1 MQDKNR
7 CQDHFQALSFSSGE
21 KNYSFFKR
29 WSRCLAGFG
38 VMAVIV
44 SAAAC
49 KTAPPPP
56 QTPEVGVVTVAPERT
71 VLTAELP
78 GRTSS
83 FLVAEIRPQVNGII
97 QKRLFTEGADVNAGT
112 TLYQI
117 DPAPYKAAYE
127 QAKAALAV
135 AEAKVP
141 SARARADRFQK
152 LVAIK
157 AVGEQDYDDA
167 VTALKSAEAG
177 VASAK
182 AAMENARIN
191 LEYTPIKSP
200 ISGRIGRSNVTV
212 GALVNAYQG
221 APLTVVQQM
230 DPIYVDLIQS
240 SAEVLRLQQKIK
252 SGRLKHD
259 KTAWNKV
266 KLLLEDGT
274 PYSHDGTLQFRDVTV
289 DPTTGSVTLRAVF
302 PNPDKILLPG
312 TFVRAIVE
320 EGVNENALFVPQQ
333 GVTRDTKG
341 NPTAM
346 VVNKEGKVE
355 VRLLEV
361 DRAIGDKWLV
371 TKGLVA
377 GDRVIVEGILR
388 VRPGASVKVV
398 SVDAVKE

>member
-1 MQDKNR
+1 
-7 CQDHFQALSFSSGE
+7 
-21 KNYSFFKR
+21 
-29 WSRCLAGFG
+29 
-38 VMAVIV
+38 
-44 SAAAC
+44 
-49 KTAPPPP
+49 
-56 QTPEVGVVTVAPERT
+56 
-71 VLTAELP
+71 
-78 GRTSS
+78 
-83 FLVAEIRPQVNGII
+83 
-97 QKRLFTEGADVNAGT
+97 
-112 TLYQI
+112 
-117 DPAPYKAAYE
+117 
-127 QAKAALAV
+127 
-135 AEAKVP
+135 
-141 SARARADRFQK
+141 
-152 LVAIK
+152 
-157 AVGEQDYDDA
+157 
-167 VTALKSAEAG
+167 
-177 VASAK
+177 
-182 AAMENARIN
+182 
-191 LEYTPIKSP
+191 
-200 ISGRIGRSNVTV
+200 
-212 GALVNAYQG
+212 
-221 APLTVVQQM
+221 M

-355 VRLLEV
+355 IRLLEV

-377 GDRVIVEGILR
+377 GDRVIVEGILK

-398 SVDAVKE
+398 SVDAAKE